1 MNSQKTLEQDKKKNI
16 FSLVGIIFMLPA
28 LWVWGAWIKT
38 VGANP
43 SLPQD
48 EKVEIFL
55 GYFPSFIRTVG
66 VSSYMVL
73 LSCAAC
79 IVFSAIG
86 LSRATKPFK
95 IVGIIVIVL
104 ASLITLLQLF
114 TMM

>member
-1 MNSQKTLEQDKKKNI
+1 MNSQKSVDQDKKKNV
-16 FSLVGIIFMLPA
+16 FSIVGVLILIPA
-28 LWVWGAWIKT
+28 IWVWGAWIKT
-38 VGANP
+38 VVDNP
-43 SLPQD
+43 TLPQE

-55 GYFPSFIRTVG
+55 GYFPSFIHTVS

>member
-1 MNSQKTLEQDKKKNI
+1 MSSQKTVEEDKKKNL
-16 FSLVGIIFMLPA
+16 FSIIGIIFLLPA

-38 VGANP
+38 VRANP
-43 SLPQD
+43 SLPQE

-55 GYFPSFIRTVG
+55 GYFPSFIRTVP
-66 VSSYMVL
+66 VTSYMVL
-73 LSCAAC
+73 LSCVAC

-95 IVGIIVIVL
+95 IVGIIVIVI